1 MEVKK
6 NVGDIMNQLAIISDL
21 LEKMNLKTENIQV
34 NIDLNN
40 EHFDNFHD
48 KVKSKRGLSLMPKK
62 RFTME
67 ISDVK
72 FIFNKV

>member
-6 NVGDIMNQLAIISDL
+6 GVGDIMNQLAIISDL
-21 LEKMNLKTENIQV
+21 LEKMNLDTKTIQV
-34 NIDLNN
+34 NIDL
-40 EHFDNFHD
+40 EKKHFDNFHD
-48 KVKSKRGLSLMPKK
+48 KVKTKRGLSFIPKK

-72 FIFNKV
+72 FTFNKV